1 MRVMWGRYKKIN
13 DESEM
18 IRRKRLAIEVENEE
32 IRRIESKAIVKKKI

>member
-1 MRVMWGRYKKIN
+1 MWGRYKKIN